1 MKVAPIARYYKYKD
15 SDRIFAH
22 YCQSCTSKLPQGYN
36 PPNTYSSAM
45 KDSKFPS
52 YQAQYKR
59 QYNLRPESFINVHAA
74 VVSVVRHVVIR
85 IRDFSKLFRICV
97 IETLVYTDDCNGVFN
112 IDWFVEPFNFY
123 LFCELCT
130 IHHK

>member
-1 MKVAPIARYYKYKD
+1 MAPIARYYKYKD

-59 QYNLRPESFINVHAA
+59 QYKPSTRKFYKRPRSSGISRAA
-74 VVSVVRHVVIR
+74 RRYSNQR
-85 IRDFSKLFRICV
+85 FQQ
-97 IETLVYTDDCNGVFN
+97 TLSYMRNRTTRVYR
-112 IDWFVEPFNFY
+112 
-123 LFCELCT
+123 
-130 IHHK
+130 